1 MKDLRRKHDET
12 DLENRREFEIHSTRW
27 TLIEEHLLTQDVQ
40 VIYCYSPQQLDD
52 ALANYLAPSS
62 EILEVFI
69 DRQRLTAQE
78 RADFLAEAN
87 LADEDRR
94 ADR

>member
-1 MKDLRRKHDET
+1 MAMNSSCVAADPKQRKGIMWA
-12 DLENRREFEIHSTRW
+12 FM
-27 TLIEEHLLTQDVQ
+27 
-40 VIYCYSPQQLDD
+40 D

-69 DRQRLTAQE
+69 DWQRLTTQE
-78 RADFLAEAN
+78 RVDFLAEAS